1 MVRTGARAAAL
12 QRLLIASGLVSAQPP
27 PRPEV
32 VGLPDTLRTEV
43 MAVYRRLG
51 GQGEPLL
58 RPGTWD
64 LAFRGDF
71 VVELDEELH
80 FNRYRAIT
88 LSTSWSADLPWV
100 ADYQR
105 FCKRREAECRSAG
118 SWGKRWTN
126 ASCER
131 MFGQA
136 GSPGDFTGS
145 GAPRWKQRALYDAL
159 KDLAPTLDKGV
170 RLARVSIYDSVE
182 GTTIGQIVEERVR
195 ANPSAVRE
203 FVETR
208 TAHGHIP

>member
-1 MVRTGARAAAL
+1 M
-12 QRLLIASGLVSAQPP
+12 
-27 PRPEV
+27 
-32 VGLPDTLRTEV
+32 D
-43 MAVYRRLG
+43 MFRRLG

-64 LAFRGDF
+64 LAFSGDF

-88 LSTSWSADLPWV
+88 LSASWSADLPWV

-105 FCKRREAECRSAG
+105 LCERRETECRSAG

-126 ASCER
+126 ASCES
-131 MFGQA
+131 MFGPA
-136 GSPGDFTGS
+136 GSPGDFSGP

-159 KDLAPTLDKGV
+159 KDLAPALESGIH
-170 RLARVSIYDSVE
+170 LARVSIYDLIE
-182 GTTIGQIVEERVR
+182 GVRIGQIVEERVR
-195 ANPSAVRE
+195 ANPSAVRA

-208 TAHGHIP
+208 TA